1 MKTGTSPSNRPAM
14 SARPPMRSS
23 ADVLK
28 DLDSV
33 SEITEAPSRAAAQA
47 LDGAGEGAQQEVKPY
62 PVAAPESA
70 AEAQAAPAKGKGKDK
85 PVMPWD
91 ELVNSTASQQLNLRL
106 PVALLAK
113 LKFLGETTYGESQTS
128 IVKKALEEK
137 MARMLKERGLS

>member
-47 LDGAGEGAQQEVKPY
+47 LDGAGEGAQQEVKAS
-62 PVAAPESA
+62 PVAAPA
-70 AEAQAAPAKGKGKDK
+70 AEASAAPAKGKGKDK

-91 ELVNSTASQQLNLRL
+91 ELANSTASQQLNLRL